1 MQWCD
6 GEAQLSTS
14 AGAVHLNLPPEG
26 QPERRSRVTAMVD
39 RMEEYFGSCTN
50 YGECQ
55 QACPKGISIDFIAM
69 MNRDYLKAQFKDR
82 KRLVGAADLAGDGAG

>member
-1 MQWCD
+1 LQWCD

-55 QACPKGISIDFIAM
+55 QACPKGIAIGLDRHDEPELLESEVQGS
-69 MNRDYLKAQFKDR
+69 KAPCGGR
-82 KRLVGAADLAGDGAG
+82 RPGW